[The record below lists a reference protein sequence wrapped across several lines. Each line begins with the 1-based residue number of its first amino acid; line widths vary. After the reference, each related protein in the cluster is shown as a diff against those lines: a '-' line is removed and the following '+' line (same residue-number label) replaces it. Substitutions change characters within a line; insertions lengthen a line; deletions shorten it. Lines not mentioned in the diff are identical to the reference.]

1 MEITCI
7 NCPMGC
13 RMRVEVEDGR
23 VVSVSG
29 NGCGRGSLYARQ
41 ECVDPRRVVTAVIP
55 LEGGASPLSVR
66 TSAPIPKR
74 LMAQCMSELAEVK
87 LSAPVEMGSVVL
99 DNVCGTGVA
108 VIATKSVGRKPF

>member
-13 RMRVEVEDGR
+13 RMRVEVENGR

-29 NGCGRGSLYARQ
+29 NGCGRGSAYARQ
-41 ECVDPRRVVTAVIP
+41 ECIDPRRTVTAVIP
-55 LEGGASPLSVR
+55 VEGGASPLSVR

-74 LMAQCMSELAEVK
+74 LIARCMGELAGVR
-87 LSAPVEMGSVVL
+87 LCAPVRMGSVVL
-99 DNVCGTGVA
+99 ENVCGTGVS
-108 VIATKSVGRKPF
+108 VIATKSVEKL

>member
-13 RMRVEVEDGR
+13 RMRVEVENGR

-29 NGCGRGSLYARQ
+29 NGCGRGSAYARQ
-41 ECVDPRRVVTAVIP
+41 ECIDPRRTVTAVIP
-55 LEGGASPLSVR
+55 VEGGASPLSVR

-74 LMAQCMSELAEVK
+74 LIARCMGELAGVR
-87 LSAPVEMGSVVL
+87 LCAPVRMGSVVL
-99 DNVCGTGVA
+99 ENVCGTGVD
-108 VIATKSVGRKPF
+108 VVATKSVRKVI

>member
-29 NGCGRGSLYARQ
+29 NACGRGSLYARQ
-41 ECVDPRRVVTAVIP
+41 ECVDPRRTVTAVIP
-55 LEGGASPLSVR
+55 LEGGASPLSVK

-74 LMAQCMSELAEVK
+74 LIAQCMSELAEVK
-87 LSAPVEMGSVVL
+87 LSAPVQMGSVVL
-99 DNVCGTGVA
+99 ENVCGTGIDV
-108 VIATKSVGRKPF
+108 VATKSVGKVI

>member
-29 NGCGRGSLYARQ
+29 NGCGRGSAYARQ
-41 ECVDPRRVVTAVIP
+41 ECVDPRRTVTAVIP
-55 LEGGASPLSVR
+55 LEGGAMPLSVK
-66 TSAPIPKR
+66 TSAPIPRR
-74 LMAQCMSELAEVK
+74 LIAQCMSELAEVK
-87 LSAPVEMGSVVL
+87 LCAPVEMGSVVL
-99 DNVCGTGVA
+99 ENVCGTGVD
-108 VIATKSVGRKPF
+108 VVATKSVGRKPS